1 MGYNFPASP
10 QVDDVYTTPTGAEY
24 TWNGEAWDL
33 GGAQAAPNEFV
44 RIIGDTMT
52 GKLVLPDPDPTAP
65 LDASHKKYV
74 DRIVAEQ
81 TLWQGVW
88 SVAANDPDMHIPPND
103 PLAGYSWTCQTANP
117 NIPEVAPAT
126 LPGIGGLTIA
136 SGDTIKFNDVTAVY
150 DLIRAAQ
157 GISRMLISDAPPA
170 VALHGQQFWDSDSG
184 KMYVRYE
191 DPSGNTFWVQVSGG
205 GGGSRYIVPVSD
217 IAPTSAEQGQLWFNS
232 TDASL
237 YIYFD
242 DGTSAAWVDVSGGVP

>member
-10 QVDDVYTTPTGAEY
+10 QVNDVYTTPTGAEY

-88 SVAANDPDMHIPPND
+88 SVAANMPDLD
-103 PLAGYSWTCQTANP
+103 
-117 NIPEVAPAT
+117 
-126 LPGIGGLTIA
+126 
-136 SGDTIKFNDVTAVY
+136 
-150 DLIRAAQ
+150 
-157 GISRMLISDAPPA
+157 PA
-170 VALHGQQFWDSDSG
+170 VMLPLNGLLVG
-184 KMYVRYE
+184 PVR
-191 DPSGNTFWVQVSGG
+191 PSTRTSQK
-205 GGGSRYIVPVSD
+205 SRRRPF
-217 IAPTSAEQGQLWFNS
+217 P
-232 TDASL
+232 
-237 YIYFD
+237 
-242 DGTSAAWVDVSGGVP
+242 AWLA

>member
-44 RIIGDTMT
+44 RISGDTMT

-88 SVAANDPDMHIPPND
+88 SVAANTPDLDPAVML
-103 PLAGYSWTCQTANP
+103 PLNGYSLDLSDRQ
-117 NIPEVAPAT
+117 PEHPR
-126 LPGIGGLTIA
+126 
-136 SGDTIKFNDVTAVY
+136 S
-150 DLIRAAQ
+150 RAADR
-157 GISRMLISDAPPA
+157 SRRGWLDHRGWR
-170 VALHGQQFWDSDSG
+170 HGEMDRG
-184 KMYVRYE
+184 
-191 DPSGNTFWVQVSGG
+191 
-205 GGGSRYIVPVSD
+205 
-217 IAPTSAEQGQLWFNS
+217 
-232 TDASL
+232 DASL
-237 YIYFD
+237 
-242 DGTSAAWVDVSGGVP
+242 